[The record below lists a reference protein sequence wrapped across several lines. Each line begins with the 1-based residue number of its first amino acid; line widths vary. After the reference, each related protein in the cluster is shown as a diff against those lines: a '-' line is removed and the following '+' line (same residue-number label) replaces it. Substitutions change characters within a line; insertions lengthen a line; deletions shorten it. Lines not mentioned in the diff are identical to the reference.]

1 MVNIHKPN
9 VQDLNYELL
18 SDKADSHLTLNVIL
32 ENNQSVY
39 GTEYNSNEVNIEWYK
54 TDSNISSNNKL
65 EEKTYIIHYVEG
77 PQMNN
82 NVKIIYTRYNFFKFN
97 LDTKQQEEIDNN
109 IPILNSDTTY
119 LFKVYE
125 IKMGEYSKE
134 SNILSVST

>member
-1 MVNIHKPN
+1 
-9 VQDLNYELL
+9 
-18 SDKADSHLTLNVIL
+18 
-32 ENNQSVY
+32 
-39 GTEYNSNEVNIEWYK
+39 
-54 TDSNISSNNKL
+54 
-65 EEKTYIIHYVEG
+65 
-77 PQMNN
+77 MNN